1 MQAMTLLLEDED
13 VVQLAT
19 RLAERRQVS
28 PTQVLRDALKREWS
42 REVGD
47 TSMIDAVKVIQSKVR
62 ALSDPQKARPA
73 DKDFIDSLYE

>member
-1 MQAMTLLLEDED
+1 MMLVLEDED

-19 RLAERRQVS
+19 RLAERRNVT
-28 PTQVLRDALKREWS
+28 PTQVLRDALTREWS

-47 TSMIDAVKVIQSKVR
+47 ASMIDAVRKIQSKLR
-62 ALSDPQKARPA
+62 ALSDPRKAQPV